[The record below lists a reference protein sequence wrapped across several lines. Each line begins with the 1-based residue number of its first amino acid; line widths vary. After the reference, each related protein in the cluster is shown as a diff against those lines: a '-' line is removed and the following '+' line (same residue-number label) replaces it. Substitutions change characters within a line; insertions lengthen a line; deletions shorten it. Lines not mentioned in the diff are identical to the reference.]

1 MHKLPRVDDF
11 DKNEVE
17 VQGEAPTPE
26 ELAKQKEFLHKSI
39 KVLYN
44 KLEEVEHRILTTD
57 MSYAMILE
65 NHAIALKISGPLQWL
80 QGINRN
86 RFTIPET
93 QAMAAEQAKKKI
105 IE

>member
-1 MHKLPRVDDF
+1 MHKVDKF
-11 DKNEVE
+11 EVE
-17 VQGEAPTPE
+17 VEGEGPTPE
-26 ELAKQKEFLHKSI
+26 ELAKQKEFLHKNI
-39 KVLYN
+39 NVLYK
-44 KLEEVEHRILTTD
+44 KLEDVEQRILSTD
-57 MSYAMILE
+57 MTYAMILE